1 MRSQH
6 ISSSDHYKQYYLK
19 QATQKGGGP
28 YFAGRLFQKGAG
40 IGSIFASLFKRALPF
55 LSRASNHIGKAALK
69 TGANVLADT
78 VSGQRFQDS
87 LKNRVKETGRELKR
101 DAVAKLQNAI
111 TTQTGSGRKRKA
123 QTQTKNKDNKK
134 QKNQTKTKSTQK
146 NRKVPIKN
154 TKGKKPVTS
163 KKARKPRT
171 YQDIFG

>member
-1 MRSQH
+1 M
-6 ISSSDHYKQYYLK
+6 K

-28 YFAGRLFQKGAG
+28 YFAGRLFQKGSG

-78 VSGQRFQDS
+78 ASGQNFQDS
-87 LKNRVKETGRELKR
+87 LKTRVKETGRQLKR
-101 DAVAKLQNAI
+101 DAVNKIQNAI

-123 QTQTKNKDNKK
+123 PAKPNTNNKK
-134 QKNQTKTKSTQK
+134 KKTQTKTKQK
-146 NRKVPIKN
+146 TKKEPIKN
-154 TKGKKPVTS
+154 TKGKKAATS
-163 KKARKPRT
+163 KKTSKPRT